1 MSLESLGKRGFL
13 TFHQV
18 KLLDNSLIKAITN
31 ELNVKTGRY
40 LLKTNLS
47 TFTIDSQGNKSTDK
61 SVNSPFITKF
71 FPFFILILY
80 FFAFRKLLILIFCM
94 CMEKIRR

>member
-1 MSLESLGKRGFL
+1 MNTQKLAIKNGPNIKEISLESLGKRGFL
-13 TFHQV
+13 TFHHV

-47 TFTIDSQGNKSTDK
+47 TFTVDSQGNKSTAK
-61 SVNSPFITKF
+61 SVNFPFIMYPTSAVTK
-71 FPFFILILY
+71 
-80 FFAFRKLLILIFCM
+80 M
-94 CMEKIRR
+94 

>member
-1 MSLESLGKRGFL
+1 LNTQKLATKNGPKIKEMSLESLGKRGFL

-61 SVNSPFITKF
+61 SVNFPFIMYPTSAVTK
-71 FPFFILILY
+71 
-80 FFAFRKLLILIFCM
+80 M
-94 CMEKIRR
+94 

>member
-61 SVNSPFITKF
+61 SVNFPFIMYPTSAVTK
-71 FPFFILILY
+71 
-80 FFAFRKLLILIFCM
+80 M
-94 CMEKIRR
+94 

>member
-1 MSLESLGKRGFL
+1 MNTQKLAIKNGPNIKETSLESLGKRGFF
-13 TFHQV
+13 TFHHV

-47 TFTIDSQGNKSTDK
+47 TFTIDSQGNKSTAK
-61 SVNSPFITKF
+61 SVNFPFIMYPTPAVTK
-71 FPFFILILY
+71 I
-80 FFAFRKLLILIFCM
+80 
-94 CMEKIRR
+94 